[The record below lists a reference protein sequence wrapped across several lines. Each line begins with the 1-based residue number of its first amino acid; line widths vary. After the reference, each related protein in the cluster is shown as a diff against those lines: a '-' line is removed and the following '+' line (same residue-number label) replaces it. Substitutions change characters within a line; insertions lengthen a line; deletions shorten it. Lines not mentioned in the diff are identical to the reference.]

1 MGIKDKF
8 IEFDRKWRESFS
20 GSLKDPKRRISA
32 ERHAWWM
39 DHGLLRSLYDNEFEI
54 SKGIYRSNQPSPKK
68 IEYWFKKG
76 VRTILNLRG
85 ESDQGAYYLEKEA
98 CKTLGINLID
108 HQLGA
113 STLKSKEVL
122 LELCKILKTIKG
134 PLLMH
139 CKSGSDR
146 AGLASVIYLIAVKK
160 INPSVAANQLS
171 IKYLHL
177 RWYITGVLDYMIS
190 EYVNAFEQTGIEFED
205 WLQNDYDR
213 DQLLTTFFNGRGKWS
228 MRRL

>member
-1 MGIKDKF
+1 
-8 IEFDRKWRESFS
+8 
-20 GSLKDPKRRISA
+20 
-32 ERHAWWM
+32 
-39 DHGLLRSLYDNEFEI
+39 
-54 SKGIYRSNQPSPKK
+54 
-68 IEYWFKKG
+68 
-76 VRTILNLRG
+76 
-85 ESDQGAYYLEKEA
+85 
-98 CKTLGINLID
+98 
-108 HQLGA
+108 
-113 STLKSKEVL
+113 
-122 LELCKILKTIKG
+122 
-134 PLLMH
+134 MH

-205 WLQNDYDR
+205 WLENDYDR

>member
-20 GSLKDPKRRISA
+20 GNLKDPIRRISA

-98 CKTLGINLID
+98 CKTLGINLIN

-122 LELCKILKTIKG
+122 LELCKILKTIEG

-190 EYVNAFEQTGIEFED
+190 EYVNAFELTGIEFED
-205 WLQNDYDR
+205 WLENDYDR
-213 DQLLTTFFNGRGKWS
+213 DQLLTNFFNGRGKWS

>member
-1 MGIKDKF
+1 M
-8 IEFDRKWRESFS
+8 
-20 GSLKDPKRRISA
+20 SA
-32 ERHAWWM
+32 ERHAWWI

-68 IEYWFKKG
+68 IEYWFRKG

-85 ESDQGAYYLEKEA
+85 ESDQGSYYLEKEA
-98 CKTLGINLID
+98 CETLGIKLIN

-113 STLKSKEVL
+113 STLKPKEVL
-122 LELCKILKTIKG
+122 LELCEILKTIKG

-146 AGLASVIYLIAVKK
+146 AGLASVIYLMVVKK
-160 INPSVAANQLS
+160 INPSVAASQLS

-190 EYVNAFEQTGIEFED
+190 EYINAFEQTGIEFEE
-205 WLQNDYDR
+205 WLENDYDR
-213 DQLLTTFFNGRGKWS
+213 DQLLSTFFNGRGKWS

>member
-1 MGIKDKF
+1 M
-8 IEFDRKWRESFS
+8 
-20 GSLKDPKRRISA
+20 
-32 ERHAWWM
+32 
-39 DHGLLRSLYDNEFEI
+39 
-54 SKGIYRSNQPSPKK
+54 
-68 IEYWFKKG
+68 
-76 VRTILNLRG
+76 RTILNLRG

-98 CKTLGINLID
+98 CKTLGINLIN

-205 WLQNDYDR
+205 WLENDYDR

-228 MRRL
+228 IRRL

>member
-1 MGIKDKF
+1 MGFKDKF

-20 GSLKDPKRRISA
+20 GNLKDPVRRRSA
-32 ERHAWWM
+32 ERHAWWI

-68 IEYWFKKG
+68 IEYWFNKG

-98 CKTLGINLID
+98 CKTLGINLIN

-122 LELCKILKTIKG
+122 LELCKILKNIKG

-160 INPSVAANQLS
+160 VNPSVAANQLS

-205 WLQNDYDR
+205 WLENDYNR